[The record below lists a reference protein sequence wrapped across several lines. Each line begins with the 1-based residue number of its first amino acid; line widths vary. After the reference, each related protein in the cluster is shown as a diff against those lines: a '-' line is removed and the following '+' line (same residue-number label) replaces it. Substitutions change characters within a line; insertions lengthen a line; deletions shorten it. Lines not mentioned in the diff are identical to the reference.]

1 MKYECVRELN
11 PLLSDRPEL
20 VDIIALKVSVLS
32 WISPALAMNTTLTE
46 EERQTVFMPGNALMI
61 GVVMNNLEV
70 LQDVK
75 NNEKCKKIG

>member
-11 PLLSDRPEL
+11 PLLSDKPEL
-20 VDIIALKVSVLS
+20 GDIIGLKVATLS

-61 GVVMNNLEV
+61 AVVMNNLEV